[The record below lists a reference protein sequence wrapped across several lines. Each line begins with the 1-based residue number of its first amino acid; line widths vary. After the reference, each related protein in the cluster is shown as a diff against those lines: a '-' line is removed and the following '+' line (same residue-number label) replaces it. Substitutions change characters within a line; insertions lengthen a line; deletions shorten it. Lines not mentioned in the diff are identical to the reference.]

1 MSDSLVILLHGV
13 GSSGA
18 DMASL
23 GDLWREVLP
32 GTAFAAPDAP
42 FASDMG
48 RGRQWF
54 SVRGVTEDNRP
65 GRVLAAREAFDATL
79 KGIIDGHGFAS
90 RLDRVALVGF
100 SQGSIMALDALASG
114 RWPVAAIVAFA
125 GRLVAPKPL
134 APAAETKALLIHGDA
149 DRIMPVGESVAA
161 AETLGALG
169 VSVEVRILPALGHTI
184 STEGARLAA
193 AFLRETLA

>member
-1 MSDSLVILLHGV
+1 MSDNLVILLHGV

-23 GDLWREVLP
+23 GDLWREALP
-32 GTAFAAPDAP
+32 ATAFAAPDAP

-54 SVRGVTEDNRP
+54 SVRGVTEENRP
-65 GRVLAAREAFDATL
+65 GRVLAAREAFDATVQ
-79 KGIIDGHGFAS
+79 GIIDAHGFS
-90 RLDRVALVGF
+90 GRLDRVALVGF

-125 GRLVAPKPL
+125 GRLAAIQPL
-134 APAAETKALLIHGDA
+134 APATETKTLLIHGDA
-149 DRIMPVGESVAA
+149 DRIMPVGESMAA
-161 AETLGALG
+161 AEALGTLG
-169 VSVEVRILPALGHTI
+169 VSVEVRILPGLDHRI
-184 STEGARLAA
+184 SAEGARLAA
-193 AFLRETLA
+193 DFLTEAFA